1 MITSLE
7 LQNYRGFR
15 RYHLSKLTRVN
26 LLVGRNNCGKSS
38 VLEGVYL
45 LASTG
50 NPAVLASIASQRGEM
65 VLVGDQE
72 DAYRRR
78 AYPVVSHFFFGHDL
92 APDVCFEVRTGD
104 GLGSVKVSIVAPGAS
119 PQATLFD
126 EGDALASTFGLRLKW
141 DTPTGVTETPEFAV
155 SEEGILAREDL
166 IRHLRQA
173 RRERGAPLQFI
184 APDSLEPG
192 SMGEMWDNVIRQG
205 RESEVIE
212 AMRILE
218 PDLENLF
225 FLSSEVGY
233 RFGGRA
239 GVLVAFRGKQ
249 ERIPLGSYGDGMRRM
264 LALSLSLIRSAGGFL
279 LVDEIDT
286 GLHYSVMADMWRLV
300 VEAAR
305 RANVQVFAT
314 THSSD
319 CVRGLGWLC
328 ENHPELQQEVSLHKM
343 TPELDEPVAL
353 EARQIVLAVNQ
364 GLEVR

>member
-7 LQNYRGFR
+7 LKNYRGFR

-45 LASTG
+45 LASPG

-65 VLVGDQE
+65 VLVGDQQ

-104 GLGSVKVSIVAPGAS
+104 GLGRVKVSIVAPGGPAQ
-119 PQATLFD
+119 PTLFD
-126 EGDALASTFGLRLKW
+126 ERDAFLSTFGLRLEW
-141 DTPTGVTETPEFAV
+141 ETPTDVTKTPEFAV
-155 SEEGILAREDL
+155 SEEGVFARDEL
-166 IRHLRQA
+166 FRQQRLP
-173 RRERGAPLQFI
+173 RREQERVAPLQFI
-184 APDSLEPG
+184 APDSLEPR

-225 FLSSEVGY
+225 FLTVPIAAITASS
-233 RFGGRA
+233 A
-239 GVLVAFRGKQ
+239 
-249 ERIPLGSYGDGMRRM
+249 
-264 LALSLSLIRSAGGFL
+264 
-279 LVDEIDT
+279 
-286 GLHYSVMADMWRLV
+286 
-300 VEAAR
+300 
-305 RANVQVFAT
+305 
-314 THSSD
+314 
-319 CVRGLGWLC
+319 
-328 ENHPELQQEVSLHKM
+328 
-343 TPELDEPVAL
+343 
-353 EARQIVLAVNQ
+353 
-364 GLEVR
+364 